1 MMYHSGHSERSY
13 AMSRLDRVYLFI
25 TVFLLIAAIAGG
37 ITLGLQRNG
46 SQPVEIV
53 PSETEPAQQNGE
65 LYIGGAVANPG
76 IYPWREDDTLQILLA
91 DAGIGPDADLSYI
104 ELYVPQAGETASIQK
119 IDINRAE
126 SWLLEALPGIGEAL
140 AQRIVDYRSENGPF
154 KRVEDLLRISG
165 IGRGTLDKIEDYI
178 TVSD

>member
-1 MMYHSGHSERSY
+1 
-13 AMSRLDRVYLFI
+13 MSRADRFYLFV
-25 TVFLLIAAIAGG
+25 TVFLVIAAIAGG
-37 ITLGLQRNG
+37 VMLAVQHSR

-53 PSETEPAQQNGE
+53 LSQTEPPELSGE

-76 IYPWREDDTLQILLA
+76 IYPLREDDTIQALLL
-91 DAGIGPDADLSYI
+91 DAGVEPDADLSHI
-104 ELYVPQAGETASIQK
+104 ELYVPREGGAELPQK

-126 SWLLEALPGIGEAL
+126 PWLLEALPGIGEVL

-154 KRVEDLLRISG
+154 KRIEDLLKVSG
-165 IGRGTLDKIEDYI
+165 IGPATLEKIKDYI